1 MNEEETRNYS
11 SDIKAHRGRTKKG
24 KVAVTIR
31 LTGGELSRLDKIA
44 TRECRSRGGQ
54 CTWFVLQ
61 ALGCGK

>member
-11 SDIKAHRGRTKKG
+11 SDIKVHRGRSKKG
-24 KVAVTIR
+24 KIPVTIR
-31 LTGGELSRLDKIA
+31 LTGEEISRLDGIA

-61 ALGCGK
+61 ALGGGK